1 MAGKQ
6 IRWETKI
13 LLDNQADIL
22 IGYSAFEYLEAC
34 YEYNENACYIADSA
48 ESLKAFLT
56 EAMFDV
62 ADYRIDAVKF
72 SDILADYGVSN
83 GEYAME
89 AQALARFKEAAKSA
103 GVKYSVERY
112 ETWPGQPD
120 LFVVE
125 IG

>member
-1 MAGKQ
+1 M
-6 IRWETKI
+6 
-13 LLDNQADIL
+13 L
-22 IGYSAFEYLEAC
+22 IGYSAYEYLEEC

-48 ESLKAFLT
+48 ESLKTFLT
-56 EAMFDV
+56 EAMLDV

-89 AQALARFKEAAKSA
+89 AQALGRFKEAAGKS

-112 ETWPGQPD
+112 ETWPDQPD

-125 IG
+125 VRSGRR